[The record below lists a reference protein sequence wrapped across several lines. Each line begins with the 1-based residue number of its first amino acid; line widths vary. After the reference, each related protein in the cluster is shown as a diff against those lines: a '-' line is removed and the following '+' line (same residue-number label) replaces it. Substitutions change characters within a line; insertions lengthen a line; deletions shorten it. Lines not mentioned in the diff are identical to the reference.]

1 MDEVRRFLRF
11 TLPGMASLGQ
21 FFLAVYF
28 TRSAA
33 IELLLKKLDSQAG
46 IIGGVVAVFITS
58 GAIGYILASAYI
70 PLYWTIF
77 SLVSIDHLTIVRKL
91 ISLDKLVVTDS
102 DGNPI
107 PEDKLKK
114 RDAWTILTY
123 YWYANL
129 EESKELIGLN
139 KITDRLADFTH
150 AHGATF
156 LGTALGLL
164 VWFFWFSGFA
174 DGLLTCRDYIVL
186 VYWLILL
193 MIYGAGHRLSNKAL
207 ESMANAAVLSH
218 MGKMGKFPVIIPCIR
233 KSKVARTKTAEPKL

>member
-21 FFLAVYF
+21 FFLAIYL
-28 TRSAA
+28 TRSQA
-33 IELLLKKLDSQAG
+33 IESLLQKLDSQAD
-46 IIGGVVAVFITS
+46 IIGAVVAVFITS
-58 GAIGYILASAYI
+58 GAIGYIFASAYH

-77 SLVSIDHLTIVRKL
+77 SWFSIDHLTIVRKL
-91 ISLDKLVVTDS
+91 ISLGKLLVTDI

-156 LGTALGLL
+156 LGTAIGLL

-174 DGLLTCRDYIVL
+174 DGPLTWRDCTVL
-186 VYWLILL
+186 IYWLILL
-193 MIYGAGHRLSNKAL
+193 MIYGGGHRLSNTAL
-207 ESMANAAVLSH
+207 EFMVNAAVLSH
-218 MGKMGKFPVIIPCIR
+218 MEKIGKFPVIMPYIR
-233 KSKVARTKTAEPKL
+233 KSKVARTKTA